1 VSRDRQARA
10 DGTAVLLAVGAV
22 LLGLLWLIELTDDPT
37 DGVAFYMLLF
47 GAPLSVG
54 VALVLVAAQQELATR
69 SGLAGAILALLGA
82 LSPEVLGFV
91 AAVVGLLLLYAG
103 LRELGHGLRPG
114 LALLMVGVVGVAVRL
129 DSGDGIVLFVPVLA
143 VGAAALAVAIRR
155 IDV

>member
-1 VSRDRQARA
+1 
-10 DGTAVLLAVGAV
+10 VLLAVGAV

-143 VGAAALAVAIRR
+143 VGAAALAVAVRR